1 MGFLFVDFQ
10 AICLYL
16 FNGFDVC
23 LFCLFFCWQEHP
35 EVVHIPD
42 IILYMQLL
50 FGVMIHWV
58 QKSDTSDLDHL
69 RSWVVS
75 GLASILVSQYS
86 TRHFG
91 SVRVCIAV
99 DLIRIRVPC
108 VRVVDAAVRVHIHD
122 VVGIAAIGRTRKHIL
137 RLQPTSHVFYE

>member
-42 IILYMQLL
+42 IVSNMQLL
-50 FGVMIHWV
+50 LDVMIYRI
-58 QKSDTSDLDHL
+58 KKGNPGYLNHL

-99 DLIRIRVPC
+99 DLMLY
-108 VRVVDAAVRVHIHD
+108 
-122 VVGIAAIGRTRKHIL
+122 IL
-137 RLQPTSHVFYE
+137 VTHVKIITMYVNLDDPSI

>member
-99 DLIRIRVPC
+99 DLMLY
-108 VRVVDAAVRVHIHD
+108 
-122 VVGIAAIGRTRKHIL
+122 IL
-137 RLQPTSHVFYE
+137 VTHVKIITMYVNLDDPSI